1 MIGFASSF
9 QFLADRYNATFGYCH
24 EMSSVVCLSSVT
36 RVYCGQTVGR
46 INMKLGM
53 QVGLGPG
60 HIVLDGNPAP
70 PPQKGGGAPKFSAHV
85 YCGQTAAWIR
95 MSRGMQIGLSLH
107 VCDIVLDG
115 DPAPPTQ
122 RGTTALPNFFG
133 SCLLW
138 PNGCVISAN
147 FGSFRAHCVKV
158 HVRYLI
164 S

>member
-1 MIGFASSF
+1 
-9 QFLADRYNATFGYCH
+9 
-24 EMSSVVCLSSVT
+24 
-36 RVYCGQTVGR
+36 
-46 INMKLGM
+46 MKLGM

-122 RGTTALPNFFG
+122 RGTVALPNFFG

-138 PNGCVISAN
+138 PNGCMDQDASWYA
-147 FGSFRAHCVKV
+147 AK
-158 HVRYLI
+158 L
-164 S
+164 